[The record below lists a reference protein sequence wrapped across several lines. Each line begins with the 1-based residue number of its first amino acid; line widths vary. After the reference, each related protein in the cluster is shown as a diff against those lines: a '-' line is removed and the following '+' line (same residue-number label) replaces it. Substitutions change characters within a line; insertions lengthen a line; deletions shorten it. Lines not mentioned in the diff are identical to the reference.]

1 MKTACTLAMLMLCL
15 PLAAQQKIGSVAMQD
30 ATVAGT
36 LEVTAGRAVLV
47 GSSSVTARDH
57 AAEVALE
64 RGGTVTICQTS
75 GLHLSSGTSPAG
87 LAPLMLGLDRGAIEV
102 KMMSSANDAVLTPD
116 IRFAVRGG
124 GPLDLRVRVT
134 KNGDTCVE
142 HRGVNAP
149 VLVLSDSFGEATYEL
164 HAGQHV
170 LFEHGNLREVV
181 DHESSPCGCPPR
193 TMSLAE
199 ASLTPANDKAG
210 AGDVAA
216 THPFPAAESAG
227 LAPAPEPQPSE
238 PGVTHTQITTN
249 LTFEGTG
256 ATAPAAAPVAATAPA
271 PEKPRGFAHAIG
283 HFFKRIFG
291 NGGD

>member
-1 MKTACTLAMLMLCL
+1 LG
-15 PLAAQQKIGSVAMQD
+15 QQKIGSVAMQD

-36 LEVTAGRAVLV
+36 LEVTGGRALLV

-75 GLHLSSGTSPAG
+75 GLHLSSGTVATG
-87 LAPLMLGLDRGAIEV
+87 NAPLMLALDRGAIEV
-102 KMMSSANDAVLTPD
+102 KMNASANDAVLTPD
-116 IRFAVRGG
+116 IRFSVKGG
-124 GPLDLRVRVT
+124 GPLDLRLRVT
-134 KNGDTCVE
+134 PNGDTCVE
-142 HRGVNAP
+142 HRGTNAP
-149 VLVLSDSFGEATYEL
+149 TLVLSDSFGDATYEL

-199 ASLTPANDKAG
+199 ASLTPANDKPG
-210 AGDVAA
+210 TGDAAA

-227 LAPAPEPQPSE
+227 LAATPEVPQAE
-238 PGVTHTQITTN
+238 PGVTHTQVAAN
-249 LTFEGTG
+249 LTFDSG
-256 ATAPAAAPVAATAPA
+256 APAAATAAPSAAAPPPPPA
-271 PEKPRGFAHAIG
+271 KPHGFAHAIG

-291 NGGD
+291 GSPE

>member
-1 MKTACTLAMLMLCL
+1 MKTACTMALLAVSC
-15 PLAAQQKIGSVAMQD
+15 ASFGQQKIGSVAMQD

-36 LEVTAGRAVLV
+36 LEVTGGRALLV

-75 GLHLSSGTSPAG
+75 GLHLSSGTANAG
-87 LAPLMLGLDRGAIEV
+87 SAPLMLALDRGAIEV
-102 KMMSSANDAVLTPD
+102 KMNASANDAVLTPD
-116 IRFAVRGG
+116 IRFSVKGG
-124 GPLDLRVRVT
+124 GPLDLRLRVT
-134 KNGDTCVE
+134 RNGDTCVE
-142 HRGVNAP
+142 HRGANAP
-149 VLVLSDSFGEATYEL
+149 TLVLSDSFGEATYEL

-199 ASLTPANDKAG
+199 ASLSPANDKAG
-210 AGDVAA
+210 TGDVAA

-227 LAPAPEPQPSE
+227 LTATPEVPQSE
-238 PGVTHTQITTN
+238 PGVTHTQVAAN
-249 LTFEGTG
+249 LSFEGSG
-256 ATAPAAAPVAATAPA
+256 APLPATAPATATPPA
-271 PEKPRGFAHAIG
+271 PEKPHGFAHAIG

-291 NGGD
+291 GSPD